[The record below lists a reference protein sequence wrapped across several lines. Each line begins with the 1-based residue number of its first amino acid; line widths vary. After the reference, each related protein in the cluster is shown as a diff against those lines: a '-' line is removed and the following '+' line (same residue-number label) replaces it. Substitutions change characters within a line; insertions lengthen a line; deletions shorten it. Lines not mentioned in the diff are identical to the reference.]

1 MGSNFSKI
9 IDVFPPHHCINT
21 PDCSRPAVL
30 QNCFYRGAH
39 THWWSV
45 NQVRLIT
52 VLYSLNSNEISKE
65 GFSLSVGLINNISVI
80 SHVFFTTSYVR
91 MLFSYNYVLTHNTVE
106 WKEFALSFLH
116 NWNSKIIQSKCGA
129 VSLGALST
137 NPKIKIKQSK
147 WRKPITTQRGA
158 QSDEGHE
165 HAAVCVPYCVFF
177 NARCTCV
184 FKLVKICSSFLPL
197 YLHLFFLSLRMLYF
211 QGHLGVEPYGT
222 LIISAAM

>member
-30 QNCFYRGAH
+30 QNCFYGGAH

-91 MLFSYNYVLTHNTVE
+91 MLFSYNYVLTHNRRIERVCTFFFTQL
-106 WKEFALSFLH
+106 KFK
-116 NWNSKIIQSKCGA
+116 NNSKQVRRGVLGSSEHQSKDKNQTKQMKKIYNNTEGSAEWWRPRACG
-129 VSLGALST
+129 
-137 NPKIKIKQSK
+137 
-147 WRKPITTQRGA
+147 
-158 QSDEGHE
+158 
-165 HAAVCVPYCVFF
+165 CV
-177 NARCTCV
+177 
-184 FKLVKICSSFLPL
+184 CSSLC
-197 YLHLFFLSLRMLYF
+197 FF
-211 QGHLGVEPYGT
+211 
-222 LIISAAM
+222 